1 MRLLVSVK
9 QVGRKKPFIGERE
22 IEVPNV
28 ASLRELIAAVVRG
41 EVLAYNARPTDDPL
55 KDEEKTLFYA
65 LSSEEIEDKAT
76 IGKIGFGQRR
86 GVRAQDPQAA
96 VENALLSFED
106 GLYKVFV
113 GDKEVS
119 ELDAT
124 LSLREGDRLTFIR
137 LTMLAGRLW

>member
-28 ASLRELIAAVVRG
+28 ASLRELIAAVVHG
-41 EVLAYNARPTDDPL
+41 GVLAYNARSADDAL
-55 KDEEKTLFYA
+55 KDEERTLFSA
-65 LSSEEIEDKAT
+65 LSKEEIEDKAT
-76 IGKIGFGQRR
+76 IGKVGFGQRR
-86 GVRAQDPQAA
+86 DARAQDPQSA

-106 GLYKVFV
+106 GLYRVFV
-113 GDKEVS
+113 GDEELS

-124 LSLREGDRLTFIR
+124 LSLREGDKLTFIR